1 MALTMPFRPL
11 PTDRALRLV
20 LLALLPLQLTG
31 CFFFS
36 RPAVIAPVP
45 AANLSFDVNVLGKD
59 ATGLASAAERL
70 CSTLTTKDQKLL
82 GFSLS
87 RRALGLS
94 PHHTGAAIAVAHCA
108 AVLSEWEAEPA
119 KLEAIAQV
127 GVEAGKA
134 AGAPDKDPKAS
145 YWMAVNLGLAIQ
157 QRGMAALPLLPVEMA
172 ALKTSQAA
180 KEIELGGPLRALGM
194 LYLKAPSWPA
204 GPGDLDAALEL
215 FKEAVETYP
224 SHPLNHLFY
233 AQALRE
239 SGDGEGASREL
250 ARAHELAR
258 PELWGDYA
266 ALWQGQVQ
274 AAAK

>member
-1 MALTMPFRPL
+1 ML
-11 PTDRALRLV
+11 LV
-20 LLALLPLQLTG
+20 ALLPFQLTG

-36 RPAVIAPVP
+36 RPPVLAPLP
-45 AANLSFDVNVLGKD
+45 APTVTFDVGVLGKD
-59 ATGLASAAERL
+59 ATGLAAASERL
-70 CSTLTTKDQKLL
+70 CSTLTTHDQKLL
-82 GFSLS
+82 GFSLAQ
-87 RRALGLS
+87 RALAMS

-108 AVLSEWEAEPA
+108 AVLTEWETDAA
-119 KLEAIAQV
+119 RLETIAQV
-127 GVEAGKA
+127 GLEAGKA
-134 AGAPDKDPKAS
+134 AGAPDRDPRAS

-204 GPGDLDAALEL
+204 GPGDLDAAMEL
-215 FKEAVETYP
+215 LKEAVDTYP

-239 SGDGEGASREL
+239 SGDGGGASKEL
-250 ARAHELAR
+250 ARAQELAR
-258 PELWGDYA
+258 PELWGEYA
-266 ALWQGQVQ
+266 ALWRAQIQ

>member
-1 MALTMPFRPL
+1 MPTPNLTFNV
-11 PTDRALRLV
+11 A
-20 LLALLPLQLTG
+20 
-31 CFFFS
+31 
-36 RPAVIAPVP
+36 
-45 AANLSFDVNVLGKD
+45 VLGKD
-59 ATGLASAAERL
+59 ATGLALAAERL
-70 CSTLTTKDQKLL
+70 CSTLTTRDQKLL
-82 GFSLS
+82 GFSLAQ
-87 RRALGLS
+87 RALAMS
-94 PHHTGAAIAVAHCA
+94 SHHTGAAIAVSHCA
-108 AVLSEWEAEPA
+108 AVLTEWETDPGR
-119 KLEAIAQV
+119 LEAIAQV
-127 GVEAGKA
+127 GLEAGKA
-134 AGAPDKDPKAS
+134 AGAPDKDPRAS
-145 YWMAVNLGLAIQ
+145 YWMAINLGLSIQ

-215 FKEAVETYP
+215 LKEAVETYP

-233 AQALRE
+233 AMALRE
-239 SGDGEGASREL
+239 SGDGEAASKEL
-250 ARAHELAR
+250 QRAHELAR